1 MIILLLSAVFS
12 ITPTDEMRAA
22 AADVETL
29 PAVARPSVRYLTLY
43 AIDPAQRRQAFQTV
57 SYVLNSIARTRAI
70 SQPVLVSPMLVRF
83 SIGQYAPRAD
93 EFAAWFGAWEKL
105 AETDPYFHL
114 RTEVAVGSAKREP
127 ISSKQA
133 KSQQLA
139 TKIVTTDGGW
149 ADLQAAARLR
159 SATHSA
165 GALLR
170 ADYFV
175 TQATIP
181 PRYYEFAG
189 VPESENE
196 FLNSLGVDQK
206 VIDRLRANAGANL
219 IISGVTAK
227 PRRIVWSQGPLGGV
241 YSTLDVER
249 VDAPRDPLRRPIS
262 AAGLE
267 FQYDVSEWFAVAPN
281 GLWRTALF
289 NAAGRR
295 QDAVPDRVAKD
306 TSDPLGDGIVVPL
319 VSCVRC
325 HREAGLRPF
334 ADDQTRLLAGG
345 VDLYSYDPDIVE
357 RAVEFYDEPRLQRQM
372 QFDRQTYADAVSRA
386 TSGMKPEEVADALA
400 EVVRNHAYL
409 PVTIEQAAR
418 EVGFEP
424 AEFRIALAA
433 TRDPVILLLLED
445 RPVLR
450 GQWESSFAEAALA
463 AAANA
468 RPRGPA
474 GNSTDRKVGDS
485 RTTRAPTGAEGRHR
499 AN

>member
-1 MIILLLSAVFS
+1 MMNFLLAAVFAVA
-12 ITPTDEMRAA
+12 PADEMRAA
-22 AADVETL
+22 AADVENL
-29 PAVARPSVRYLTLY
+29 PITSRPSVRYLTLY
-43 AIDPAQRRQAFQTV
+43 AIEPSKRRQAFQTV
-57 SYVLNSIARTRAI
+57 DYVLNSLARTRAI
-70 SQPVLVSPMLVRF
+70 SQPVLVSPTLVRF

-114 RTEVAVGSAKREP
+114 RTEVAVKAEFGRRKAEAAGSRNSAFRLPPSALK
-127 ISSKQA
+127 
-133 KSQQLA
+133 
-139 TKIVTTDGGW
+139 TVTTDGGW

-159 SATHSA
+159 AATHST

-189 VPESENE
+189 VPESESE
-196 FLNSLGVDQK
+196 FLKSLGVDQK

-219 IISGVTAK
+219 IASGVTAK

-249 VDAPRDPLRRPIS
+249 VEAQRDPLRRPIS

-267 FQYDVSEWFAVAPN
+267 FQFDVSEWFAVAPN

-306 TSDPLGDGIVVPL
+306 SSDPLGDGIVLPL
-319 VSCVRC
+319 VSCIRC

-334 ADDQTRLLAGG
+334 ADDQTRLLAGR
-345 VDLYSYDPDIVE
+345 VDLYSYDPDIVQ

-418 EVGFEP
+418 EVGLEP

-433 TRDPVILLLLED
+433 TRDPVILLLLEG

-463 AAANA
+463 AASFSAV
-468 RPRGPA
+468 
-474 GNSTDRKVGDS
+474 TH
-485 RTTRAPTGAEGRHR
+485 PTV
-499 AN
+499 NKK

>member
-1 MIILLLSAVFS
+1 MMILFFAAALAIA
-12 ITPTDEMRAA
+12 PADEMRTA

-57 SYVLNSIARTRAI
+57 GYVLNSIARTRAI
-70 SQPVLVSPMLVRF
+70 SQPVLVSPTLVRF

-93 EFAAWFGAWEKL
+93 EFAAWFRAWEKL
-105 AETDPYFHL
+105 AESDPYFHL
-114 RTEVAVGSAKREP
+114 RTEVAIKAEGGKRKAELRATASSAFRIPNSALK
-127 ISSKQA
+127 
-133 KSQQLA
+133 
-139 TKIVTTDGGW
+139 TVTTDGGW

-181 PRYYEFAG
+181 PRYYEFTG

-196 FLNSLGVDQK
+196 FLKSLGVDQK

-219 IISGVTAK
+219 IASGVTAK

-249 VDAPRDPLRRPIS
+249 VEAQRDPLRRPIS
-262 AAGLE
+262 ATGLE

-319 VSCVRC
+319 VSCIRC

-334 ADDQTRLLAGG
+334 ADDQTRLLAGR
-345 VDLYSYDPDIVE
+345 VDLYSYDPDIVQ

-372 QFDRQTYADAVSRA
+372 QFDRQTYTDAVSRA

-418 EVGFEP
+418 EVGLEP
-424 AEFRIALAA
+424 AEFRIALTA
-433 TRDPVILLLLED
+433 TRDPVILLLLEG

-450 GQWESSFAEAALA
+450 GQWESSFVEAALA
-463 AAANA
+463 AASFSAAA
-468 RPRGPA
+468 R
-474 GNSTDRKVGDS
+474 STADKK
-485 RTTRAPTGAEGRHR
+485 
-499 AN
+499 